1 MSALTLVEIAFYP
14 EVINDW
20 LRFGN
25 PSAERI
31 IDRRRS
37 LAAFDP
43 GSVFAYVRW
52 RANDYGTA
60 DWRLFILRA
69 GGPADILEKLPG
81 VRPGA
86 EILCRLSGKTKVKRA
101 LDLIDDLEQRGYDP
115 AAISPAW
122 WRVAGNR
129 IAVGL
134 PVRRYGENQ
143 HGALAKIARLWR

>member
-1 MSALTLVEIAFYP
+1 MQTLVEIAFYP
-14 EVINDW
+14 EVTNDW

-25 PSAERI
+25 PASERI

-37 LAAFDP
+37 LAAFAP

-60 DWRLFILRA
+60 DWRLFVLRA
-69 GGPADILEKLPG
+69 GDTGDALERVPG

-86 EILCRLSGKTKVKRA
+86 EILCRLSGKAKVKRA
-101 LDLIDDLEQRGYDP
+101 LDTIDDLEARGFDP

-122 WRVAGNR
+122 WRVMGNR

-134 PVRRYGENQ
+134 PVRPYGESQ